1 MVFVKLREGEGIE
14 EALRR
19 FKRECER
26 NGILKE
32 IKRRERYLS
41 PALKRKLKAAEAR
54 RKMRRAKRRRPFG
67 KRAHRSVVSKAPRI
81 FQSARRAQPI
91 GARSVYFPRFRHRY
105 PYRTVKTTQPGR
117 PPVTAGWHLPTPT
130 ID

>member
-32 IKRRERYLS
+32 IKRREHYVS
-41 PALKRKLKAAEAR
+41 PSVRRKLKAAESR
-54 RKMRRAKRRRPFG
+54 RKMRRAKRRRG
-67 KRAHRSVVSKAPRI
+67 
-81 FQSARRAQPI
+81 AQ
-91 GARSVYFPRFRHRY
+91 
-105 PYRTVKTTQPGR
+105 
-117 PPVTAGWHLPTPT
+117 
-130 ID
+130 